1 MSSLVC
7 LRCYTSCRRKQIVL
21 QFKGWNNNNN
31 KKGVKRESSPIWQVK
46 RRVFV
51 NTDCLARSS
60 ACRTSLCPRLGR
72 VQHSAAVERGVRPPG
87 RCRAVALGQANTGCP
102 GGRDIVAENEIIG
115 PGFQAVH
122 ALYFQLKSN
131 IPALREYFSKLT
143 I

>member
-1 MSSLVC
+1 M
-7 LRCYTSCRRKQIVL
+7 LRVMQKEANCPTVQRPEQQQKQ
-21 QFKGWNNNNN
+21 N
-31 KKGVKRESSPIWQVK
+31 GVKLESSPIWQEK
-46 RRVFV
+46 CQVFV

-60 ACRTSLCPRLGR
+60 TCRTSECPCLGR
-72 VQHSAAVERGVRPPG
+72 VRGSAAAVEQGVRPPG
-87 RCRAVALGQANTGCP
+87 PCRAVVLGQANTGCP

-115 PGFQAVH
+115 PRFQAVR